1 MSELAKAKTQDP
13 FIANTV
19 RAGRASRLPP
29 LRTVQAALRTT
40 TELLAEELARPTAQA
55 PAWSE
60 FEWRIA
66 RAAAALHGV
75 SPLLKTRL
83 QWSGPRGWAEFLQA
97 QNMHTEKRQLQIAA
111 LLSDLNEQARRAGIG
126 FLALKGAALH
136 AMGLYRPGERPMA
149 DLDLLGRPADA
160 PQLAH
165 LVAQAGFRE
174 SAVTWKHYLFEPL
187 HIPPAGTFGEESAN
201 ALKIDLHLQIAE
213 ILPRRTVEISR
224 LLIPARLDAGL
235 NAYAT
240 PAALMLHLLLHAA
253 GAIVFRTLRLIQLH
267 DLALLGARLSSADW
281 DALLDLGRTAGGMW
295 WALSPL
301 MLTQR
306 YYGNIPERV
315 LETVARSCPRRLR
328 TACREQRLTEVSY
341 SDLRRSAFP
350 GIEWTRSRGDELAY
364 VATRTVLSMA
374 TLLRTLST
382 GRSSIKPG
390 NASFQETRSRAVPF
404 LAWYPARP
412 ATLNAVR
419 AALAQPY

>member
-1 MSELAKAKTQDP
+1 MPELAEAKTEDP
-13 FIANTV
+13 LIANTG
-19 RAGRASRLPP
+19 RAGKPSRLPP
-29 LRTVQAALRTT
+29 LRTVQEALRTT
-40 TELLAEELARPTAQA
+40 TELLAQELARPTPQP

-83 QWSGPRGWAEFLQA
+83 QWSGPRGWAEFLHEQH
-97 QNMHTEKRQLQIAA
+97 MHTQTRQLQIAA
-111 LLSDLNEQARRAGIG
+111 LLSDLNEHARRAGIG
-126 FLALKGAALH
+126 FVALKGAALH
-136 AMGLYRPGERPMA
+136 EMGLYRPGERPMA
-149 DLDLLGRPADA
+149 DLDLLGKSNDA
-160 PQLAH
+160 RELAH
-165 LVAQAGFRE
+165 IVAQAGFRQ

-187 HIPPAGTFGEESAN
+187 QIPPAGSFGEQSGN

-224 LLIPARLDAGL
+224 LLMPARFDAGL
-235 NAYAT
+235 NAYVT

-267 DLALLGARLSSADW
+267 DLALLGARLSQADW
-281 DALLDLGRTAGGMW
+281 DALLDLGRAAGGMW

-301 MLTQR
+301 MLTQL
-306 YYGNIPERV
+306 YYGDIPESV
-315 LETVARSCPRRLR
+315 LDTVARSCPRRLR
-328 TACREQRLTEVSY
+328 TACRVQRLTDVSY

-350 GIEWTRSRGDELAY
+350 GIEWTQSAGDEFAY
-364 VATRTVLSMA
+364 VAERTMLSLA

-382 GRSSIKPG
+382 GRSADKPG
-390 NASFQETRSRAVPF
+390 NASFRETRSRAVPF
-404 LAWYPARP
+404 LAGYPARP
-412 ATLNAVR
+412 ATLRAVR